1 MPRKERKNMYNT
13 NSYMGN
19 MQYNT
24 QPYNSYG
31 YNNYGMYQPQVQN
44 QIQKPVQ
51 PQDFPFSVVRFGT
64 LDEAKAHIVPPSK
77 AIMFIKSD
85 FSEIYVKSADAM
97 GNPALETF
105 KCSRVDEN
113 MPMVVSPVLDTKDFV
128 KIGDINDVV
137 RKDDL
142 KGLLT
147 AEDGK
152 NFITKDDLKGIS
164 SKLDQLDKQIKMTE
178 LWKGGNNIGK

>member
-1 MPRKERKNMYNT
+1 MPKKEIREMYNT

-24 QPYNSYG
+24 QPYASYG
-31 YNNYGMYQPQVQN
+31 YNGYGYQPQVQ
-44 QIQKPVQ
+44 QQVQKPVQ

-64 LDEAKAHIVPPSK
+64 LDEAKGHIVPPSK

-105 KCSRVDEN
+105 KCSRVNEN
-113 MPMVVSPVLDTKDFV
+113 PTLPVSPVLDPKDFV
-128 KIGDINDVV
+128 KSEDLKELA

-152 NFITKDDLKGIS
+152 NFLTKDDLKGIS
-164 SKLDQLDKQIKMTE
+164 AELDKIQKQIKMSE
-178 LWKGGNNIGK
+178 LWKEGNKNGK

>member
-1 MPRKERKNMYNT
+1 MYNN
-13 NSYMGN
+13 NSYLGN

-31 YNNYGMYQPQVQN
+31 YNNYGSYQPQMQL
-44 QIQKPVQ
+44 QSQKPLQ
-51 PQDFPFSVVRFGT
+51 QQDFPFSVVRFGT
-64 LDEAKAHIVPPSK
+64 LDEAKGHIVPPSR

-113 MPMVVSPVLDTKDFV
+113 TPIAVSPVLDPKEFV
-128 KIGDINDVV
+128 KSSDLTDIV

-152 NFITKDDLKGIS
+152 NFLTKDDLKGITAE
-164 SKLDQLDKQIKMTE
+164 LDKIQKQIKMSE
-178 LWKGGNNIGK
+178 LWKGDNKNGK

>member
-1 MPRKERKNMYNT
+1 MPRKESEKMYNT
-13 NSYMGN
+13 NSYLGN

-24 QPYNSYG
+24 QPYASYG
-31 YNNYGMYQPQVQN
+31 YNGYGYQSPIPQQT
-44 QIQKPVQ
+44 QKPVQ
-51 PQDFPFSVVRFGT
+51 PQNFPFSIVRFGT
-64 LDEAKAHIVPPSK
+64 LDEIKGQLVSPSS
-77 AIMFIKSD
+77 AIMFIKND
-85 FSEIYVKSADAM
+85 LSEMYIKSADAM
-97 GNPALETF
+97 GNSALETF
-105 KCSRVDEN
+105 KCSRTDEN
-113 MPMVVSPVLDTKDFV
+113 PALPVSSVLDPKDFV
-128 KIGDINDVV
+128 RTDDLKDIV

-178 LWKGGNNIGK
+178 LWKGENKNGK